1 MTLEELLA
9 ALGVDGSDENK
20 DAIGQYLEAQTY
32 GIKANR
38 DKFKAEMANA
48 LARLKAYEG
57 LDLDDMREAIGA
69 DDDIDIADLP
79 DLIRAAKA
87 KSSGDGPKD
96 DARVAELESKLER
109 LQKRWDEDK
118 ATLAS
123 RESALKASI
132 AKGAVDSAVTA
143 AISEKNGN
151 ALLLKPHVS
160 GRIKAEVDED
170 GRVEL
175 VVLTP
180 TGEPMEDKTGAPATV
195 LDLVEEFRNTEH
207 FGAAFAA
214 DGTGGTGAREGQRIK
229 TGRNPWSKEH
239 FNLTEQARLSRENPA
254 AAKRLREQANAA

>member
-20 DAIGQYLEAQTY
+20 DAIGQYLEAQTS

-38 DKFKAEMANA
+38 DKFKTEKANA
-48 LARLKAYEG
+48 LAKLKAYEG
-57 LDLDDMREAIGA
+57 LDLDDVREAIGA

-87 KSSGDGPKD
+87 KSTGDGPKD
-96 DARVAELESKLER
+96 DARVAELEGKIDR

-118 ATLAS
+118 AALAS

-175 VVLTP
+175 IVLTP
-180 TGEPMEDKTGAPATV
+180 TGEPMEDKTGAPASV

-229 TGRNPWSKEH
+229 AGKNPWMKDQL
-239 FNLTEQARLSRENPA
+239 NLTEQARISRENPA
-254 AAKRLREQANAA
+254 TAARLKAAAGVA

>member
-20 DAIGQYLEAQTY
+20 NAIGRYLEAQTS

-38 DKFKAEMANA
+38 DKLKAEKASA
-48 LARLKAYEG
+48 LAKLKNYEG
-57 LDLDDMREAIGA
+57 LDLGDVREAIGA

-79 DLIRAAKA
+79 DLIRAAKV
-87 KSSGDGPKD
+87 KSTGDGPKD
-96 DARVAELESKLER
+96 DARVSELEGKLAR
-109 LQKRWDEDK
+109 LQKRWDDE
-118 ATLAS
+118 AAVLAS
-123 RESALKASI
+123 RESALKTSI

-143 AISEKNGN
+143 AISEKGGN

-160 GRIKAEVDED
+160 ARISAEVDED

-175 VVLTP
+175 TVLTP

-195 LDLVEEFRNTEH
+195 LDLVEELRNTEH

-214 DGTGGTGAREGQRIK
+214 DGTGGTGAREGQRIN
-229 TGRNPWSKEH
+229 TGRNPWSGEH
-239 FNLTEQARLSRENPA
+239 FNLTEQARLNRENPA
-254 AAKRLREQANAA
+254 TAKRLREQAGAS